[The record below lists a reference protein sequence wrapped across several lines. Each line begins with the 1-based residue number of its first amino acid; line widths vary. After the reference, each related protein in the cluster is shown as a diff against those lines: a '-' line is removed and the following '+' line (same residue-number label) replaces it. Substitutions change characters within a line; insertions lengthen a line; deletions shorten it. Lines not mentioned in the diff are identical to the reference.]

1 MRVAVCEA
9 GPIDAL
15 GDAGSRSVLDL
26 IEATR
31 TLGHDVL
38 VVDESEVGAL
48 GALAEWAPDVVVVS
62 RPGLF
67 ARAHS
72 TLQSLGVPLVYFAHD
87 IHEIRM
93 AEKGKLGEADV
104 VARPGEASSGTATAL
119 NLQRARAMRLIE
131 DFCFT
136 HADLTVLPTEE
147 EVQHVKTRHP
157 AAGVERLTWF
167 ALETVPHVDLAD
179 TASRAVFIGSER
191 HEPNRDGVEWLL
203 TDIWPHVSSAFDELV
218 IIGDW
223 SVATIEAL
231 HESALNSGAAQ
242 ADDALANVR
251 FTGRLSAADVDG
263 IMSTALVGL
272 SPLRIGAGCPRSRR
286 RSACRVTPALA
297 TGVLANLRVCAWP
310 THPPNGW
317 RHSAKWPTPPTTI
330 TGCGCRLLA
339 LPLWNPN
346 TEFFPIGLPCSIFIH
361 DGTNVH
367 DRLVSTQFA
376 RRGF

>member
-272 SPLRIGAGCPRSRR
+272 SPLRFGAGQKRK
-286 RSACRVTPALA
+286 TLDYLA
-297 TGVLANLRVCAWP
+297 
-310 THPPNGW
+310 H
-317 RHSAKWPTPPTTI
+317 
-330 TGCGCRLLA
+330 
-339 LPLWNPN
+339 
-346 TEFFPIGLPCSIFIH
+346 GLP
-361 DGTNVH
+361 T
-367 DRLVSTQFA
+367 VSTSFGVQGHTRVGDGRTGQFA
-376 RRGF
+376 GVRVANTSAEWVAALSEMADSAHNDYWLRLSAAGAAFVESEYGVFPHRLAVQHLYSRWDERS